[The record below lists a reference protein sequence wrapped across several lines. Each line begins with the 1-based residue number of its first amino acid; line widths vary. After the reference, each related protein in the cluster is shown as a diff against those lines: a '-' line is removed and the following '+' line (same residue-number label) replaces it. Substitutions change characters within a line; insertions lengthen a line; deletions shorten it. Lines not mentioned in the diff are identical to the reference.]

1 LHGDGQWLQD
11 QRMKPAVVDVLQ
23 QLVAQVDP
31 NTGTALAQKGA
42 VQRLAEPTI
51 YDLVFP
57 MIAFV
62 LVIVLPTA
70 TALWVIVKTLKEKQK
85 EEDET

>member
-1 LHGDGQWLQD
+1 
-11 QRMKPAVVDVLQ
+11 MKPVVVDVLARIA
-23 QLVAQVDP
+23 AQMGAQIDP
-31 NTGTALAQKGA
+31 NAGTALAQKGA

-57 MIAFV
+57 IIAFL
-62 LVIVLPTA
+62 LVILLPTA

-85 EEDET
+85 EDDET

>member
-1 LHGDGQWLQD
+1 
-11 QRMKPAVVDVLQ
+11 MNPVVVDVLAHLAA
-23 QLVAQVDP
+23 QLGTQVDP
-31 NTGTALAQKGA
+31 NSGTALAQKGA

-57 MIAFV
+57 VIAFL
-62 LVIVLPTA
+62 LVIVLPTT

-85 EEDET
+85 EDDET